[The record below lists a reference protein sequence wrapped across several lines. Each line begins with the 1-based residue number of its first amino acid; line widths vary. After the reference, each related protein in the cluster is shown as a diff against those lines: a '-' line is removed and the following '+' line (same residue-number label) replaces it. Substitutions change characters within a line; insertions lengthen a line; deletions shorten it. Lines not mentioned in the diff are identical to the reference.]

1 MQSLLKIL
9 SLFGDLVLWVIRIK
23 QQEKRDEELK
33 AVRSDPAG
41 AFRAEF
47 GGVPDNEAGN
57 PQPVHGS
64 EARAQVDTRQ

>member
-33 AVRSDPAG
+33 AVRRDPVG

-47 GGVPDNEAGN
+47 GGVPDNEAGH
-57 PQPVHGS
+57 PHPVPGG
-64 EARAQVDTRQ
+64 EAGAEINQRE